1 MSQSQYN
8 EIEKARLI
16 DLPQLP
22 AGLIMKWL
30 LTKPNWMQIRVMKQ
44 LTLQQ

>member
-22 AGLIMKWL
+22 AGLLIQWL
-30 LTKPNWMQIRVMKQ
+30 STKPNWMQQRVMKQ
-44 LTLQQ
+44 LSLKH